1 MFGRSFNIGFVLLGI
16 YLIIIGL
23 SSLAALGIPSIVISL
38 LALLA
43 GIFILIGR

>member
-1 MFGRSFNIGFVLLGI
+1 MFGRPLNIGFLLLGI

-23 SSLAALGIPSIVISL
+23 SVFGLAVPGMLTAVI
-38 LALLA
+38 ALLA